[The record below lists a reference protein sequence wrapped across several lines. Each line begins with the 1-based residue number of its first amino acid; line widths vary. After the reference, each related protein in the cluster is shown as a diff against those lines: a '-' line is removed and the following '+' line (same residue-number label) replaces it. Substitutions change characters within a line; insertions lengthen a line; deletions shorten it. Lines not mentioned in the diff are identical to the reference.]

1 MFIPGPTSQGVTHA
15 YYTAYCCGYLL
26 DSQPVLS
33 TIWNGL
39 LLLWPIS
46 PHFPHRAISSALP
59 LGGALMLDGLAA
71 GVATGLATHKAVEQT
86 DKILHP
92 EEHDLQHDVL
102 YWLQAI
108 HQALAPPANDA
119 IEETMQLYPYPAA
132 YQIDNDFHDRAHV
145 CVLFYT
151 STPMR
156 LDTTLGGSISK
167 TVGPGWIQIDQ
178 AGFLSTTDAQ
188 THVITISYRDDALG
202 VSL

>member
-1 MFIPGPTSQGVTHA
+1 M
-15 YYTAYCCGYLL
+15 
-26 DSQPVLS
+26 
-33 TIWNGL
+33 
-39 LLLWPIS
+39 
-46 PHFPHRAISSALP
+46 AI
-59 LGGALMLDGLAA
+59 GGALMLDGLAA

-167 TVGPGWIQIDQ
+167 AVGPGWIQIDQ

-188 THVITISYRDDALG
+188 THVVTISYRDDALG